1 MDWAQLKHI
10 KEGVDKYLYTLDDN
24 KVRKLKTS
32 MYEEHF
38 NTNFRLKRYVKEDMP
53 SAINRELTFDQ
64 RIEDAKSTIPEEIL
78 PKRVIK

>member
-24 KVRKLKTS
+24 KVRKLKTG

-38 NTNFRLKRYVKEDMP
+38 NTNFRLKRYV
-53 SAINRELTFDQ
+53 
-64 RIEDAKSTIPEEIL
+64 
-78 PKRVIK
+78 